1 MFKKSI
7 FMKKGFLMAAVLF
20 MAVSFTN
27 DASAQ
32 TKIGYFDDQFV
43 LSLFPGIQKIDTLL
57 QSYSKDSLQEEYNWT
72 LKQYQVQDSVN
83 RKDSIELSKKPK
95 ALEMATTELNKLK
108 YKLINWQQYQQEMLQ
123 QKQEALLLPYRQKI
137 YEALSEVVKENKYT
151 LVLRSEVLSPYVTPS
166 LADNLAIRTA
176 IKLKLPVPKD
186 YMDAFNAAIGVAP
199 AAKPAAPKK

>member
-1 MFKKSI
+1 
-7 FMKKGFLMAAVLF
+7 MKKGFLMAAVLF

>member
-1 MFKKSI
+1 
-7 FMKKGFLMAAVLF
+7 MKKGFLMAAVLF

-83 RKDSIELSKKPK
+83 KKDSIELSKKPK

-108 YKLINWQQYQQEMLQ
+108 
-123 QKQEALLLPYRQKI
+123 
-137 YEALSEVVKENKYT
+137 
-151 LVLRSEVLSPYVTPS
+151 
-166 LADNLAIRTA
+166 
-176 IKLKLPVPKD
+176 
-186 YMDAFNAAIGVAP
+186 
-199 AAKPAAPKK
+199 